1 MDSVCSLPDSPN
13 HVLAI
18 TRGSQD
24 TSRSRYRSRSI
35 KIPRCFFPALRI
47 FFFLFFPRFSPRSN
61 PFGNWRQRWN
71 RRHGNR
77 FHISTVVIATIKLD
91 DTFFSSL
98 PPVLSIYARSS
109 RRRTET
115 RTDRAAPLVC
125 TRRFPL
131 AMSKDSKKF
140 SISNRVDNRVKR

>member
-1 MDSVCSLPDSPN
+1 MFL
-13 HVLAI
+13 
-18 TRGSQD
+18 
-24 TSRSRYRSRSI
+24 SRSSYFLLSLLSS
-35 KIPRCFFPALRI
+35 FF
-47 FFFLFFPRFSPRSN
+47 PRSN

-140 SISNRVDNRVKR
+140 SISNRVDKTSETIKKRKRKEKNGTSEKMIEGEKV